1 MVIVTLGE
9 LDTQDHTS
17 IEETFLGW
25 VFTVVITI
33 ITIIMMTNALNLDLK
48 NRVVH
53 FLKIFL
59 LPVTIHQAHQQA
71 LKVFPKISPAAQAD
85 RLVAPALADHP
96 VAPVH
101 RKTFQGEYQVAQA
114 DRLVAPVHRK
124 TFQGEYQVAQVVRLE
139 AREVVKAFQK
149 ASQAKAQI
157 NTENYFSIIC

>member
-1 MVIVTLGE
+1 MDIVTLGE
-9 LDTQDHTS
+9 LGTQGHMS
-17 IEETFLGW
+17 IEEAFLVW

-53 FLKIFL
+53 SLKIFL

-85 RLVAPALADHP
+85 RLVAPALADLP

-101 RKTFQGEYQVAQA
+101 RKTFQGV
-114 DRLVAPVHRK
+114 
-124 TFQGEYQVAQVVRLE
+124 YQVAQVVRLE

>member
-53 FLKIFL
+53 FLKTFL

-101 RKTFQGEYQVAQA
+101 RKIFQGVYQV
-114 DRLVAPVHRK
+114 V
-124 TFQGEYQVAQVVRLE
+124 QVVRLE
-139 AREVVKAFQK
+139 AREAVKVFRK
-149 ASQAKAQI
+149 VFRAKAQI
-157 NTENYFSIIC
+157 NKENYFSIIC

>member
-71 LKVFPKISPAAQAD
+71 LNVFPKISPAAQAD
-85 RLVAPALADHP
+85 RLVAPAPADHP

-124 TFQGEYQVAQVVRLE
+124 TFQGEYTAQVVRLE
-139 AREVVKAFQK
+139 AREVVKASQK
-149 ASQAKAQI
+149 ASAKTQI
-157 NTENYFSIIC
+157 NTEDYFSIIC

>member
-114 DRLVAPVHRK
+114 DRLVVHRK

-139 AREVVKAFQK
+139 AREVVKASQK
-149 ASQAKAQI
+149 ASQAKTQI
-157 NTENYFSIIC
+157 NTEDYFSIIC

>member
-48 NRVVH
+48 NRAVH

-101 RKTFQGEYQVAQA
+101 RKTFQGEYQVAQ
-114 DRLVAPVHRK
+114 
-124 TFQGEYQVAQVVRLE
+124 VVRLE
-139 AREVVKAFQK
+139 AREVVKASQK
-149 ASQAKAQI
+149 ASQAKTQI
-157 NTENYFSIIC
+157 NTEDYFSIIC

>member
-17 IEETFLGW
+17 IEETFLVW

-101 RKTFQGEYQVAQA
+101 RKTFQGEYQVAQ
-114 DRLVAPVHRK
+114 
-124 TFQGEYQVAQVVRLE
+124 VVRLE
-139 AREVVKAFQK
+139 AREVIKASQK
-149 ASQAKAQI
+149 ASQAKNQI
-157 NTENYFSIIC
+157 NTEDYFSIIC

>member
-114 DRLVAPVHRK
+114 DRLVVHRK

-139 AREVVKAFQK
+139 AREVVKASQK
-149 ASQAKAQI
+149 ASQAKNQI
-157 NTENYFSIIC
+157 NTEDYFSIIC

>member
-9 LDTQDHTS
+9 LGTQGHMS
-17 IEETFLGW
+17 IEEAFLVW

-101 RKTFQGEYQVAQA
+101 RKTFQGEYQVAQ
-114 DRLVAPVHRK
+114 
-124 TFQGEYQVAQVVRLE
+124 VVRLE
-139 AREVVKAFQK
+139 AREVVKASQK
-149 ASQAKAQI
+149 ASQAKTQI
-157 NTENYFSIIC
+157 NTEDYFSIIC

>member
-71 LKVFPKISPAAQAD
+71 LNVFPKISPAAQAD
-85 RLVAPALADHP
+85 RLVAPAPADHP

-101 RKTFQGEYQVAQA
+101 RKTFQGEYQ
-114 DRLVAPVHRK
+114 L
-124 TFQGEYQVAQVVRLE
+124 AQVVRLE
-139 AREVVKAFQK
+139 AREVVKASQK
-149 ASQAKAQI
+149 ASQAKTQI
-157 NTENYFSIIC
+157 NTEDYFSIIC

>member
-48 NRVVH
+48 NQVVH
-53 FLKIFL
+53 SLKIFL

-71 LKVFPKISPAAQAD
+71 LKAFPKISPAAQAD
-85 RLVAPALADHP
+85 RLVAPALADLP
-96 VAPVH
+96 VALVH
-101 RKTFQGEYQVAQA
+101 RKTFQGV
-114 DRLVAPVHRK
+114 
-124 TFQGEYQVAQVVRLE
+124 YQVAQVVRLE

-157 NTENYFSIIC
+157 NAKDYFSIIC

>member
-96 VAPVH
+96 AAPVH
-101 RKTFQGEYQVAQA
+101 RKTFQGVYQA
-114 DRLVAPVHRK
+114 
-124 TFQGEYQVAQVVRLE
+124 AQVVRLE
-139 AREVVKAFQK
+139 AREVVKASQK
-149 ASQAKAQI
+149 ASQAKTQI
-157 NTENYFSIIC
+157 NTEDYFSIIC

>member
-1 MVIVTLGE
+1 MDIVTLGE
-9 LDTQDHTS
+9 LGTQGHMS
-17 IEETFLGW
+17 IEEAFLVW

-85 RLVAPALADHP
+85 RLVAPAPADHP
-96 VAPVH
+96 
-101 RKTFQGEYQVAQA
+101 
-114 DRLVAPVHRK
+114 VAPVHRK

-139 AREVVKAFQK
+139 AREVVKASQK
-149 ASQAKAQI
+149 ASQAKTQI
-157 NTENYFSIIC
+157 NTEDYFSIIC

>member
-1 MVIVTLGE
+1 MDIVTLGE
-9 LDTQDHTS
+9 LGTQGHMS
-17 IEETFLGW
+17 IEEAFLVW

-53 FLKIFL
+53 SLKIFL

-101 RKTFQGEYQVAQA
+101 RKTFQGEYQVAQ
-114 DRLVAPVHRK
+114 
-124 TFQGEYQVAQVVRLE
+124 VVRLE
-139 AREVVKAFQK
+139 AREVVKASQK

-157 NTENYFSIIC
+157 NAEDYFSIIC

>member
-33 ITIIMMTNALNLDLK
+33 ITIIMMTNALNLNLK

-53 FLKIFL
+53 FLKTFL

-101 RKTFQGEYQVAQA
+101 RKTFQGEYQVAQ
-114 DRLVAPVHRK
+114 
-124 TFQGEYQVAQVVRLE
+124 VVRLE
-139 AREVVKAFQK
+139 AREVVKASQK
-149 ASQAKAQI
+149 ASQAKTQI
-157 NTENYFSIIC
+157 NTEDYFSIIC

>member
-1 MVIVTLGE
+1 MDIVTLGG
-9 LDTQDHTS
+9 LGTQGHTS
-17 IEETFLGW
+17 IEETFLVW
-25 VFTVVITI
+25 VFIVAITTTT
-33 ITIIMMTNALNLDLK
+33 ITMMTNALNLDLK

-53 FLKIFL
+53 SLKIFL

-71 LKVFPKISPAAQAD
+71 LNVFPKISPAAQAD
-85 RLVAPALADHP
+85 RLVAPAPADHP

-139 AREVVKAFQK
+139 AREVVKASQK
-149 ASQAKAQI
+149 ASQAKTQI
-157 NTENYFSIIC
+157 NTEDYFSIIC

>member
-1 MVIVTLGE
+1 MDIVTLGG
-9 LDTQDHTS
+9 LGTQGHTS
-17 IEETFLGW
+17 IEETFLVW
-25 VFTVVITI
+25 VFIVAITTTT
-33 ITIIMMTNALNLDLK
+33 ITMMTNDLNLDLK

-53 FLKIFL
+53 SLKIFL

-71 LKVFPKISPAAQAD
+71 LKVFPKISPAAQAG

-114 DRLVAPVHRK
+114 DRLVA
-124 TFQGEYQVAQVVRLE
+124 
-139 AREVVKAFQK
+139 REVVKAFQK

-157 NTENYFSIIC
+157 NTEDYFSIIC

>member
-1 MVIVTLGE
+1 MDIVTLGE
-9 LDTQDHTS
+9 LGTQGHMS
-17 IEETFLGW
+17 IEEAFLVW

-48 NRVVH
+48 NLVVH
-53 FLKIFL
+53 SLKIFL

-85 RLVAPALADHP
+85 RLVAPALADLP

-101 RKTFQGEYQVAQA
+101 RKTFQGA
-114 DRLVAPVHRK
+114 
-124 TFQGEYQVAQVVRLE
+124 YQVAQVVRLE
-139 AREVVKAFQK
+139 AREVVKASQK

-157 NTENYFSIIC
+157 NTEDYFSIIC

>member
-1 MVIVTLGE
+1 MDIVTLGG
-9 LDTQDHTS
+9 LDTQDHMS
-17 IEETFLGW
+17 IEEAFLGW
-25 VFTVVITI
+25 VFTVVIII
-33 ITIIMMTNALNLDLK
+33 ITIIMMTNALNLDPK

-71 LKVFPKISPAAQAD
+71 LKVFPKISPAAQAA

-101 RKTFQGEYQVAQA
+101 RKTFQGAYQVT
-114 DRLVAPVHRK
+114 R
-124 TFQGEYQVAQVVRLE
+124 VVRLE

-149 ASQAKAQI
+149 ASRAKAQI
-157 NTENYFSIIC
+157 NTRTISQ

>member
-1 MVIVTLGE
+1 MDIVTLGG
-9 LDTQDHTS
+9 LGTQDHTS

-71 LKVFPKISPAAQAD
+71 LNVFPKISPAAQAD
-85 RLVAPALADHP
+85 RLVAPAPADHP
-96 VAPVH
+96 
-101 RKTFQGEYQVAQA
+101 
-114 DRLVAPVHRK
+114 VAPVHRK

-139 AREVVKAFQK
+139 AREVVKASQK
-149 ASQAKAQI
+149 ASQAKTQI
-157 NTENYFSIIC
+157 NTEDYFSIIC

>member
-1 MVIVTLGE
+1 MDIVTLGE
-9 LDTQDHTS
+9 LGTQGHMS
-17 IEETFLGW
+17 IEEAFLVW

-48 NRVVH
+48 NLVVH
-53 FLKIFL
+53 SLKIFL

-85 RLVAPALADHP
+85 RLVAPALADLP

-101 RKTFQGEYQVAQA
+101 RKTFQGV
-114 DRLVAPVHRK
+114 
-124 TFQGEYQVAQVVRLE
+124 YQVAQVVRLE
-139 AREVVKAFQK
+139 AREVVKASQK

-157 NTENYFSIIC
+157 NAEDYFSIIC

>member
-101 RKTFQGEYQVAQA
+101 RKTFQGEYQVAQ
-114 DRLVAPVHRK
+114 
-124 TFQGEYQVAQVVRLE
+124 VVRLE
-139 AREVVKAFQK
+139 AREVVKASQK
-149 ASQAKAQI
+149 ASQAKTQI
-157 NTENYFSIIC
+157 NTEDYLSIIC

>member
-101 RKTFQGEYQVAQA
+101 RKTFQGEYQVAQ
-114 DRLVAPVHRK
+114 
-124 TFQGEYQVAQVVRLE
+124 VVRLE
-139 AREVVKAFQK
+139 AREVVKASQK
-149 ASQAKAQI
+149 ASQAKTQI
-157 NTENYFSIIC
+157 NTEDYFSIIC

>member
-101 RKTFQGEYQVAQA
+101 RKTFQGEYQVAQ
-114 DRLVAPVHRK
+114 
-124 TFQGEYQVAQVVRLE
+124 VVRLE
-139 AREVVKAFQK
+139 AREVVKASQK
-149 ASQAKAQI
+149 ASQAKNQI
-157 NTENYFSIIC
+157 NTEDYFSIIC

>member
-33 ITIIMMTNALNLDLK
+33 ITIIMMTNALNLNLK

-114 DRLVAPVHRK
+114 DRLVVHRK

-139 AREVVKAFQK
+139 AREVVKASQK
-149 ASQAKAQI
+149 ASQAKTQI
-157 NTENYFSIIC
+157 NTEDYFSIIC

>member
-101 RKTFQGEYQVAQA
+101 RKTFQGEYQVAQ
-114 DRLVAPVHRK
+114 
-124 TFQGEYQVAQVVRLE
+124 VVRLE
-139 AREVVKAFQK
+139 AREVVKASQK

-157 NTENYFSIIC
+157 NAEDYFSIIC

>member
-71 LKVFPKISPAAQAD
+71 LNVFPKISPAAQAD
-85 RLVAPALADHP
+85 RLVAPAPADHP
-96 VAPVH
+96 
-101 RKTFQGEYQVAQA
+101 
-114 DRLVAPVHRK
+114 VAPVHRK

-139 AREVVKAFQK
+139 AREVVKASQK
-149 ASQAKAQI
+149 ASQAKTQI
-157 NTENYFSIIC
+157 NTEDYFSIIC

>member
-48 NRVVH
+48 NRAVH

-101 RKTFQGEYQVAQA
+101 RKTFQGEYQVAQ
-114 DRLVAPVHRK
+114 
-124 TFQGEYQVAQVVRLE
+124 VVRLE
-139 AREVVKAFQK
+139 AREVVKASQK
-149 ASQAKAQI
+149 ASQAKTQI
-157 NTENYFSIIC
+157 NTEDYLSIIC

>member
-53 FLKIFL
+53 SLKIFL
-59 LPVTIHQAHQQA
+59 LPVIIHQAHQQA

-85 RLVAPALADHP
+85 RLVAPAPADHP

-101 RKTFQGEYQVAQA
+101 RKTFQGEFQVAQA
-114 DRLVAPVHRK
+114 DRLV
-124 TFQGEYQVAQVVRLE
+124 

-157 NTENYFSIIC
+157 NTEDYFSIIC

>member
-101 RKTFQGEYQVAQA
+101 RKTFQGEYQVAQ
-114 DRLVAPVHRK
+114 
-124 TFQGEYQVAQVVRLE
+124 VVRLE
-139 AREVVKAFQK
+139 AREVIKASQK
-149 ASQAKAQI
+149 ASQAKNQI
-157 NTENYFSIIC
+157 NTEDYFSIIC

>member
-25 VFTVVITI
+25 VFTVVIII
-33 ITIIMMTNALNLDLK
+33 ITIIMMTNALNPDLK

-101 RKTFQGEYQVAQA
+101 RKTFQGEYQVAQ
-114 DRLVAPVHRK
+114 
-124 TFQGEYQVAQVVRLE
+124 VVRLE
-139 AREVVKAFQK
+139 AREVVKASQK
-149 ASQAKAQI
+149 ASQAKTQI
-157 NTENYFSIIC
+157 NTEDYFSIIC